1 MVKGYWVPVLHSHLP
16 FVKHPQYENFLEEH
30 WLFEAITECYI
41 PLLKRLKKLDDDGVN
56 FKLTTSV
63 TPPLAEMLADSHLMG
78 KYRVFLDKHIEL
90 GNKEVE
96 RTKGDAHFSPLANFY
111 RDLFIET
118 KEFFEGFLEGNV
130 LNGYK
135 YFYNKGSLEVITCGA
150 THGYLPILS
159 VNVHAVRTQ
168 IEIAVQSHERHFGRK
183 PKGIWLPECA
193 YYDGLDEILNEK
205 GIRFFIVDSHALT
218 YGRPTSVN
226 GVYAPTYTPHSCA
239 AFGRDAQSSKQV
251 WSSKEGY
258 PGDFNYR
265 DFYRDIGYDLDFDY
279 IKPYIN
285 PDGVRVFTGFKYH
298 KITGTTDYK
307 EAYNPWI
314 AQDRTKQHAEN
325 FHWHREK
332 QFDHL
337 GSLMDRTPMV
347 VSPYDAELFGH
358 WWFEG
363 PEFLANMFREI
374 DKHKVMKAVTPM
386 EYLNMYPKNQV
397 VNPNPSSWGDK
408 GYYDVWLNEGNDW
421 IYRHLHEMADVLEEK
436 TKAYFHTNDDNI
448 SRVLTQMLR
457 ELLLAQSSDWAFLM
471 TTATATEYSENRTKE
486 HISNFNE
493 LLGMINNNNI
503 DFELL
508 DKLEYKNSIF
518 DFINFRTFIT
528 S

>member
-1 MVKGYWVPVLHSHLP
+1 
-16 FVKHPQYENFLEEH
+16 
-30 WLFEAITECYI
+30 
-41 PLLKRLKKLDDDGVN
+41 
-56 FKLTTSV
+56 
-63 TPPLAEMLADSHLMG
+63 
-78 KYRVFLDKHIEL
+78 
-90 GNKEVE
+90 
-96 RTKGDAHFSPLANFY
+96 
-111 RDLFIET
+111 
-118 KEFFEGFLEGNV
+118 
-130 LNGYK
+130 
-135 YFYNKGSLEVITCGA
+135 
-150 THGYLPILS
+150 
-159 VNVHAVRTQ
+159 
-168 IEIAVQSHERHFGRK
+168 
-183 PKGIWLPECA
+183 
-193 YYDGLDEILNEK
+193 
-205 GIRFFIVDSHALT
+205 
-218 YGRPTSVN
+218 
-226 GVYAPTYTPHSCA
+226 
-239 AFGRDAQSSKQV
+239 
-251 WSSKEGY
+251 
-258 PGDFNYR
+258 
-265 DFYRDIGYDLDFDY
+265 
-279 IKPYIN
+279 
-285 PDGVRVFTGFKYH
+285 
-298 KITGTTDYK
+298 
-307 EAYNPWI
+307 
-314 AQDRTKQHAEN
+314 
-325 FHWHREK
+325 
-332 QFDHL
+332 
-337 GSLMDRTPMV
+337 MDRTPMV

-436 TKAYFHTNDDNI
+436 TKEYFHTNDDNI